1 MGFVRQ
7 SATAAALLL
16 SVPLSASAG
25 FRCPAKGGGEWRE
38 YRSKHFLL
46 QTDAGRA
53 KVELLVNRL
62 ESMHALELQALLGE
76 QVEIPGRLRV
86 IAFADP
92 ALFTDLAGK
101 YQIAGYYKVG
111 ALGEPTIVLP
121 IEGMQAHPQT
131 VAHEVA
137 HHLSTFL
144 FVRQPGWFR
153 EGLAEFVQTV
163 ADVETHMQ
171 PATGSHLVR
180 GARDQR
186 GGVGIVPQS
195 MAGALQEA
203 RRVSFKELLEW
214 DGHDDVQGASYHLYG
229 WLLYHWLWN
238 NRSKDFTAFQHRLSN
253 GDDPGIAWQASFPD
267 LDPTNAAAA
276 AKVDD
281 ALEGY
286 RRSGRYMSYR
296 VDAKADAA
304 FQETGPI
311 ASADVHMLVHEAARS
326 WTEKEQLAN
335 LDEALA
341 EDESQPFA
349 IVARAMVDKS
359 SPLARLRKA
368 VTIRPDDWRA
378 WLLLGDALRAE
389 PKKQQEVALRK
400 AVSLNP
406 DSARAQNSLAWL
418 LVEDGRPAEALPIAN
433 RALDLAPANPAII
446 DTLAVVAGR
455 MGKCGEALVLERRAL
470 AMVPQSSPNVAD
482 FRKRIGEWESG
493 CGASAVQTGGSASPR
508 P

>member
-1 MGFVRQ
+1 MDFVRQ

-16 SVPLSASAG
+16 SVPLSANAG
-25 FRCPAKGGGEWRE
+25 FRCPAKGGGEWHE

-62 ESMHALELQALLGE
+62 EAMHALELQALLGE

-92 ALFTDLAGK
+92 ALFTDLAGN
-101 YQIAGYYKVG
+101 YQIAGYYTVA

-144 FVRQPGWFR
+144 FVRQPSWFR

-163 ADVETHMQ
+163 ADVETQMQ

-180 GARDQR
+180 GARDLR

-214 DGHDDVQGASYHLYG
+214 DGRDDLQGASYHLYG

-238 NRSKDFTAFQHRLSN
+238 TRSKDFTAFQQRLSN
-253 GDDPGIAWQASFPD
+253 GDDPGVAWRATFTD
-267 LDPTNAAAA
+267 LDPANAAAA

-281 ALEGY
+281 ALEQY
-286 RRSGRYMSYR
+286 RRSGRYASYR
-296 VDAKADAA
+296 VEAKADSA
-304 FQETGPI
+304 FQDAGPI
-311 ASADVHMLVHEAARS
+311 ASADVHMLMQEAART
-326 WTEKEQLAN
+326 WTDKEQVAN
-335 LDEALA
+335 VDEALA
-341 EDESQPFA
+341 EDESQPIA
-349 IVARAMVDKS
+349 IVGRALAEKS

-368 VTIRPDDWRA
+368 VTIRPEDWRA
-378 WLLLGDALRAE
+378 WLVLGDALGTE
-389 PKKQQEVALRK
+389 SKKQQEVAYRK

-418 LVEDGRPAEALPIAN
+418 LVETGRPAEALPIAN
-433 RALDLAPANPAII
+433 RALDLAPDNPAIM

-470 AMVPQSSPNVAD
+470 AMVAKSSPHAD
-482 FRKRIGEWESG
+482 AFRKRIGEWESG
-493 CGASAVQTGGSASPR
+493 CGASAVPAAGSASPR